1 MSIVKYGNVQAVPLA
16 LGVFLATDDYDYNP
30 NPNAISVTTLLKPIR
45 QIILPSRIQKEGVLV
60 DLAGEM
66 ANRLGS
72 AIHHKIEHAWVTN
85 YRSAMMSMGYPLKI
99 INRIRINPSPEELLA
114 DETIIPIY
122 MEQRLT
128 KQVGRWQVTG
138 KFDFIGEGMVQDF
151 KTASV
156 WSYQNQ
162 VNHDKQVLQGSLY
175 RWLDPV
181 KITQDIM
188 QIHHIF
194 MDWKASRVGVE
205 NGYPP
210 QRFAT
215 QRLHLRS
222 VVEMD
227 RYVRN
232 KLDQIDKLWSADES
246 LIPLCSDEELWRS
259 EPKYKYYK
267 SGDIT
272 AAKSTKNFDDK
283 AEAYS
288 HQAKMGMGAIKEV
301 LGTVKGCHYCPGFLA
316 CSQKDDLIRAG
327 ELIL

>member
-1 MSIVKYGNVQAVPLA
+1 MSQARYGNVQAVPLA
-16 LGVFLATDDYDYNP
+16 LGVFLATDDYDHNP

-45 QIILPSRIQKEGVLV
+45 QIVLPHRIQTEGVLV

-72 AIHHKIEHAWVTN
+72 AIHHKIEHAWVNN
-85 YRSAMMSMGYPLKI
+85 YRNAMRLMGYPDKI
-99 INRIRINPSPEELLA
+99 IDRIRINPTVEEVAA
-114 DETIIPIY
+114 DERIIPIY

-128 KQVGRWQVTG
+128 KKVGRWTVTG

-151 KTASV
+151 KTASI

-162 VNHDKQVLQGSLY
+162 VNQDKQILQGSLY

-215 QRLHLRS
+215 QKLHLKS
-222 VVEMD
+222 VSEMNMYVRDKLAQID
-227 RYVRN
+227 RY
-232 KLDQIDKLWSADES
+232 WSADES
-246 LIPLCSDEELWRS
+246 LVPKCSDEDLWRS
-259 EPKYKYYK
+259 ESKFKYYK
-267 SGDIT
+267 SG
-272 AAKSTKNFDDK
+272 AANALKSTKNFDDK
-283 AEAYS
+283 AEAFM
-288 HQAKMGMGAIKEV
+288 HLAKMGVGEV
-301 LGTVKGCHYCPGFLA
+301 VEVPGGVKACHYCSAYLA
-316 CSQKDDLIRAG
+316 CTQKDALIASG
-327 ELIL
+327 ELKL